1 MKKPN
6 FQAMSA
12 KELRAYVLSHRDDKE
27 AFYTYVDKLNA
38 EGNWVEMP
46 PSESVDDLM
55 NYPDFLQRFSNGK
68 NLYKSEE

>member
-1 MKKPN
+1 MAVFVMKKLD

-27 AFYTYVDKLNA
+27 AFYTYVDKLQA

-46 PSESVDDLM
+46 PSVQIRLM
-55 NYPDFLQRFSNGK
+55 T
-68 NLYKSEE
+68 